1 MKKKLSRDE
10 VRDIR
15 VALMKD
21 NARIER
27 DRVFGDQKTAMNAKR
42 AEHLRP
48 SNLAARYKVTVG
60 QIYYAAK
67 NII

>member
-1 MKKKLSRDE
+1 
-10 VRDIR
+10 
-15 VALMKD
+15 MKD